1 VSCRVR
7 ALIRRLG
14 RLLSRNAPVRGRRGL
29 IGAGLAGRRRAVAGA
44 LVDGSQVVWIET
56 PVPDSSAAPEHPA
69 PVLSLTAAASS
80 GTTSG
85 SAAAAPAASA
95 HGASTRAATTGIVL
109 GAVGVLLGAAALAV
123 ALMRR
128 RLTPTRQTQANSG
141 ASNRSSDGP
150 PVLGRQRCVRIDR
163 AVLRPTLS
171 GYPLIGSAT

>member
-1 VSCRVR
+1 M
-7 ALIRRLG
+7 
-14 RLLSRNAPVRGRRGL
+14 
-29 IGAGLAGRRRAVAGA
+29 AGRRRAVAGA

>member
-1 VSCRVR
+1 MSCRVR